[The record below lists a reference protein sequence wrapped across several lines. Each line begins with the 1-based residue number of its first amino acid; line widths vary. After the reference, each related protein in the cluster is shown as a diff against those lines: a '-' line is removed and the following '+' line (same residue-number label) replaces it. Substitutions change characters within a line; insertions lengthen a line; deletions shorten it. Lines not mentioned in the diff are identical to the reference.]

1 MNPRQGLGKVTDR
14 LRLTVLT
21 PAETLL
27 EVAAVEKVR
36 LKLQDGGWLSIY
48 PLHAPLIAETMA
60 GNVTYI
66 EEGVMRSI
74 NVAPGILQIA
84 GGDIT
89 IFTSGEIGAEA
100 AGRPPEALA
109 EEAERFDR
117 LARQLLISLRAQP
130 AGVMGGSHRT
140 E

>member
-1 MNPRQGLGKVTDR
+1 M
-14 LRLTVLT
+14 VLT

-27 EVAAVEKVR
+27 EVEAVEKVR
-36 LKLQDGGWLSIY
+36 LKLEDGGWLSIY

-60 GNVTYI
+60 GNVSYI
-66 EEGVMRSI
+66 EEGMMRSI
-74 NVAPGILQIA
+74 NVAAGILQIA

-100 AGRPPEALA
+100 AGRSPEELA

-117 LARQLLISLRAQP
+117 LARQLLIALRAQP
-130 AGVMGGSHRT
+130 TGVMGGSYRS

>member
-1 MNPRQGLGKVTDR
+1 MADP
-14 LRLTVLT
+14 LRLMVLT

-60 GNVTYI
+60 GNVSYI
-66 EEGVMRSI
+66 EEGMMRSL
-74 NVAPGILQIA
+74 NLAPGIVQIA
-84 GGDIT
+84 DGDVT
-89 IFTSGEIGAEA
+89 IFTSAEVGAEV
-100 AGRPPEALA
+100 AGRSLDELV

-117 LARQLLISLRAQP
+117 LARQLLITLQAQP
-130 AGVMGGSHRT
+130 DGVMGGSYRT
-140 E
+140 A

>member
-1 MNPRQGLGKVTDR
+1 MADR

-60 GNVTYI
+60 GNVSYI
-66 EEGVMRSI
+66 EEGMMRSI

-89 IFTSGEIGAEA
+89 IFTSGEIGVKA
-100 AGRPPEALA
+100 AGRPPEELA

-130 AGVMGGSHRT
+130 DGVMGGAHRT